1 MHILTMVYHGILW
14 ESMEKCKIFNI
25 FLLFYVCAVN
35 ALKLRVS
42 AVDKAVNKIKK
53 SAKQN
58 A

>member
-1 MHILTMVYHGILW
+1 MVYHGILW

-35 ALKLRVS
+35 ALKLRVGT
-42 AVDKAVNKIKK
+42 VDKAVNKIKK